1 MIMLISTVTI
11 TKNEGDIITEMLR
24 SIEGQS
30 DELLV
35 DDEGSTDGTVEL
47 VKKYGGKVFT
57 SRGKTL
63 GQRKQ
68 GLIEKAKGDWI
79 LILDADERV
88 SKELKKEIKQIL
100 DPRVKPEDDRKR
112 RGRRDDPSTTL
123 RVNGYRIPYQN
134 FVFGKPVYFGG
145 ENYAKVRLFR
155 LGKGRVSLE
164 PLHEEVT
171 VEGKIGRL
179 EGKIL
184 HHSYRTPVQLFIK
197 FTNYA
202 RISAGEKR
210 RARESVTLRKL
221 FFYGPHMFWARFIK
235 EKGYRD
241 GFHGFILAFAFA
253 YMESLTYWYIF
264 LRLR

>member
-1 MIMLISTVTI
+1 MLISTVTI

-47 VKKYGGKVFT
+47 VKKYGGKVF
-57 SRGKTL
+57 SSQGKTL
-63 GQRKQ
+63 GERKQ

-88 SKELKKEIKQIL
+88 SKELKKEIKEIL
-100 DPRVKPEDDRKR
+100 SERLPRSPQR
-112 RGRRDDPSTTL
+112 RGPRNDNC
-123 RVNGYRIPYQN
+123 NGYRIPYQN